1 MSTLASQSVSLH
13 AMPVGGSDMPGRPQ
27 GSYVTATSLTNEANF
42 SGQSQEWHVVGS
54 NGVMARQNNHQDSD
68 AVALLPFACLLTVT
82 DKQGGMVKISS
93 PVVGWVPVADNVG
106 YVLLAKGGASAGTKW
121 RYRVVC
127 RDGAFV
133 RHGIELTSPFLF
145 NLPWHSVV
153 EVLERRINEA
163 GLPRLKIAE
172 GWISEV
178 LNPLSGQRG
187 PVVEIVRLL
196 QPLLYRVVLADGA
209 VVRRTVELASGQVK
223 TLAYGDV
230 VQVSAKQFSD
240 LGNRCVQRLKLSDG
254 SGWLSMRL
262 NKEPP
267 DDSAVVEYAGLGEDN
282 HSASV
287 VPLPR
292 LAGTSMSREYFA
304 RTLSG
309 SGGGG
314 DAGAGGNAGR
324 EASAPTAPAGKE
336 MEGTNEE
343 DEDLRKIK
351 NAGELGEDDNCVVC
365 LSGPRTATIVHG
377 EIGHI
382 ACCLEC
388 ARILKARG
396 DTCPVCRVP
405 IDSVVQHFWA

>member
-13 AMPVGGSDMPGRPQ
+13 ATPVGGRERPQ
-27 GSYVTATSLTNEANF
+27 GSYVSAETLTNEANF
-42 SGQSQEWHVVGS
+42 SGETQQWHVIGS
-54 NGVMARQNNHQDSD
+54 AGVTARETDDPSSRSLC
-68 AVALLPFACLLTVT
+68 ALPFACPLTVT
-82 DKQGGMVKISS
+82 AKQGGMVKISS
-93 PVVGWVPVADNVG
+93 PAEGWVPVADDVG
-106 YVLLAKGGASAGTKW
+106 YVLLAKGDGSAGARW

-153 EVLERRINEA
+153 EVLERRINDA

-187 PVVEIVRLL
+187 PVVEIVKLL
-196 QPLLYRVVLADGA
+196 QPLQYRVVLPDGA
-209 VVRRTVELASGQVK
+209 VVRRTVELASSQVK
-223 TLAYGDV
+223 TIAAGEL
-230 VQVSAKQFSD
+230 VQVSAKKFSD
-240 LGNRCVQRLKLSDG
+240 LGNRCVQRLKLADG

-267 DDSAVVEYAGLGEDN
+267 DDIPVVEYAGLGDASP
-282 HSASV
+282 SARV
-287 VPLPR
+287 TPLPGAR
-292 LAGTSMSREYFA
+292 GQAGTTGLGFWRRSP
-304 RTLSG
+304 TVPG

-314 DAGAGGNAGR
+314 DAGAGGGGGA
-324 EASAPTAPAGKE
+324 TAV
-336 MEGTNEE
+336 EGNTN
-343 DEDLRKIK
+343 DDDDQKADLLKIK
-351 NAGELGEDDNCVVC
+351 HSDSLGEDDNCVVC

-396 DTCPVCRVP
+396 DACPVCRAP

>member
-1 MSTLASQSVSLH
+1 MATLAHHNQSVSLH
-13 AMPVGGSDMPGRPQ
+13 ASPVGGSEMPERAS
-27 GSYVTATSLTNEANF
+27 GSYVSPESLVNEANF
-42 SGQSQEWHVVGS
+42 SGQAQDWHVIGA
-54 NGVMARQNNHQDSD
+54 NGVTARETDHPDSP
-68 AVALLPFACLLTVT
+68 AVGVLPFACLLTVT
-82 DKQGGMVKISS
+82 AKQEGRVKISS
-93 PVVGWVPVADNVG
+93 PVVGWVPVVDSVG
-106 YVLLAKGGASAGTKW
+106 YVLLAKGDATTGVKW

-187 PVVEIVRLL
+187 PVVEIVPLL
-196 QPLLYRVVLADGA
+196 QPLRYRVILSDGA

-223 TLAYGDV
+223 TLPRGEV
-230 VQVSAKQFSD
+230 VQVVAKQFSD
-240 LGNRCVQRLKLSDG
+240 LGNRCVQRLKLADG

-267 DDSAVVEYAGLGEDN
+267 DDVSVVEFVGLGGAAV
-282 HSASV
+282 S
-287 VPLPR
+287 PR
-292 LAGTSMSREYFA
+292 VRRY
-304 RTLSG
+304 
-309 SGGGG
+309 GG
-314 DAGAGGNAGR
+314 DAGAGVSMSTVPMAPPHAEAGGR
-324 EASAPTAPAGKE
+324 
-336 MEGTNEE
+336 EE

-351 NAGELGEDDNCVVC
+351 NSGALTEDDNCVVC

-396 DTCPVCRVP
+396 DACPVCRVP

>member
-1 MSTLASQSVSLH
+1 MSTLSSQSVSLH

-27 GSYVTATSLTNEANF
+27 GSYVSATSLTNEANF
-42 SGQSQEWHVVGS
+42 SGQSQEWHVIGS
-54 NGVMARQNNHQDSD
+54 NGVTARQSDHQDSD

-93 PVVGWVPVADNVG
+93 PVVGWVPVADSVG
-106 YVLLAKGGASAGTKW
+106 YVLLAKGGASAGAKW

-153 EVLERRINEA
+153 EVLERRINDA

-196 QPLLYRVVLADGA
+196 QPLMYRVVLEDGA
-209 VVRRTVELASGQVK
+209 VVRRTVELASSQVK
-223 TLAYGDV
+223 TIAYGEV

-254 SGWLSMRL
+254 SGWLSTRL

-267 DDSAVVEYAGLGEDN
+267 DDAPVVEYAGLGEAN
-282 HSASV
+282 SSAAV
-287 VPLPR
+287 VPLSSHPGAMHEIR
-292 LAGTSMSREYFA
+292 DFFRTPSGGSR
-304 RTLSG
+304 G
-309 SGGGG
+309 GGGGG
-314 DAGAGGNAGR
+314 DAGAGGSG
-324 EASAPTAPAGKE
+324 GKE
-336 MEGTNEE
+336 MESSNEE

-351 NAGELGEDDNCVVC
+351 NAGDLGEDDNCVVC